1 MGVDYYNI
9 LKVNRNATDDDLRKS
24 YRRLAMR
31 WHPDKNP
38 SNKKEAEAKF
48 KQMSEAYEAN
58 CTEFFLHGPFCE
70 LYSDRNCVK
79 LSDISTLLVQVLSDP
94 HKRAIYDQ
102 HGEEGLKGMPP
113 PGSQSAASNGSSGPS
128 NFQFNPRDAEDIFAE
143 IFGSSSPFGFES
155 MNRSKSVRFQ
165 KDGSGTFGGFGRT
178 DSTYRSY
185 AEGAGPSGSQTRK
198 APVVENH
205 LVCSLEDLYMGSKR
219 KMKISRNTIE
229 FSDRVSI
236 YLSCSTIR
244 RLVPETEI
252 LTIEIKPGWKKGTK
266 ITFPGKG
273 NEQANQLPADLV
285 FIIDEKPHDVY
296 KRDGSDLIV
305 HQEISLVNALA
316 GTTINLTTLD
326 GRDLAINVS
335 NVVYPGHQLI
345 ITEEGMPIAKEPGKK
360 GNLIIKFDVK
370 FPSRLTPQQQAD
382 IRRVLGS

>member
-1 MGVDYYNI
+1 
-9 LKVNRNATDDDLRKS
+9 
-24 YRRLAMR
+24 
-31 WHPDKNP
+31 
-38 SNKKEAEAKF
+38 
-48 KQMSEAYEAN
+48 
-58 CTEFFLHGPFCE
+58 
-70 LYSDRNCVK
+70 
-79 LSDISTLLVQVLSDP
+79 
-94 HKRAIYDQ
+94 
-102 HGEEGLKGMPP
+102 
-113 PGSQSAASNGSSGPS
+113 
-128 NFQFNPRDAEDIFAE
+128 
-143 IFGSSSPFGFES
+143 

-205 LVCSLEDLYMGSKR
+205 LVCSLEDLYMGAKR
-219 KMKISRNTIE
+219 KMKISRN
-229 FSDRVSI
+229 VSQPNG
-236 YLSCSTIR
+236 

-273 NEQANQLPADLV
+273 NEQVNQLPADLV

-305 HQEISLVNALA
+305 HQEISLVDALA

-335 NVVYPGHQLI
+335 NVVYPGRQLVI
-345 ITEEGMPIAKEPGKK
+345 AEEGMPIAKEPGKK

-382 IRRVLGS
+382 IRRVLGA